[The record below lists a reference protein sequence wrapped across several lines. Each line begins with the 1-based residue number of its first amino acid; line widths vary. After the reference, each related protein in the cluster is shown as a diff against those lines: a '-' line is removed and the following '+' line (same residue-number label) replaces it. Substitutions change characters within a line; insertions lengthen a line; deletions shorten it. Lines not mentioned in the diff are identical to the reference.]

1 MDSKTEQFVDKSV
14 FANTITLNEQEAFLD
29 DLYNQLQEQ
38 YIAIELIHAESGPGQ
53 IEIVLEYIKNDP
65 VQVVDNVLLAK
76 ETIHAVAHK
85 YGLKALFIPKYDFL
99 KAGNG
104 LHVHMS
110 IYDSITGEQIFCNNS
125 SLTQKGSAFVEGI
138 LIHMKGLLGLTMPT
152 VNSFRRVGPGCWTG
166 SQIGWD
172 LEDKECGVRVCS
184 NIKTKEWDNVEYK
197 FCDGSCNLY
206 LGLAALLSSGLDG
219 ISKSFKLR
227 PSLRELEKVVDE
239 NKSEGGGEGEEEID
253 QPSSSTI
260 TDPIPASLIEA
271 LGALEEDNHIIDL
284 IGPRLSKAYLALR
297 YDEAQRS
304 SGMSLEDEVKEAL
317 ARS

>member
-1 MDSKTEQFVDKSV
+1 MEQFVDNSV
-14 FANTITLNEQEAFLD
+14 FANTITLNEQEEFLT

-38 YIAIELIHAESGPGQ
+38 YITIELIHAESGPGQ
-53 IEIVLEYIKNDP
+53 IEVVLEYIKNDP
-65 VQVVDNVLLAK
+65 VKVVDNVLLAK
-76 ETIHAVAHK
+76 ETIQAVAQK
-85 YGLKALFIPKYDFL
+85 YNFKALFIPKYDSM

-110 IYDSITGEQIFCNNS
+110 IYNSTTGEQLFCNGNS
-125 SLTQKGSAFVEGI
+125 LAPMGSAFVEGI

-172 LEDKECGVRVCS
+172 IEDKECGVRICS

-219 ISKSFKLR
+219 ISKSLKLR
-227 PSLRELEKVVDE
+227 PSLHELEGKVAVE
-239 NKSEGGGEGEEEID
+239 TEEEGTT
-253 QPSSSTI
+253 TI
-260 TDPIPASLIEA
+260 HTADPIPASLIEA
-271 LGALEEDNHIIDL
+271 LDALEEDKHILNL

-297 YDEAQRS
+297 RHEAQRS
-304 SGMSLEDEVKEAL
+304 SEMSLEDEVKEAL
-317 ARS
+317 ART

>member
-1 MDSKTEQFVDKSV
+1 MEQFVDNSV
-14 FANTITLNEQEAFLD
+14 FANTITLNEQEEFLT

-38 YIAIELIHAESGPGQ
+38 YITIELIHAESGPGQ
-53 IEIVLEYIKNDP
+53 IEVVLEYIKNDP
-65 VQVVDNVLLAK
+65 VKVVDNVLLAK
-76 ETIHAVAHK
+76 ETIQAVAQK
-85 YGLKALFIPKYDFL
+85 YNFKALFIPKYDSM

-110 IYDSITGEQIFCNNS
+110 IYNSTTGEQLFCNGNS
-125 SLTQKGSAFVEGI
+125 LAPMGSAFVEGI

-172 LEDKECGVRVCS
+172 IEDKECGVRICS

-219 ISKSFKLR
+219 ISKPLKLR
-227 PSLRELEKVVDE
+227 PSLHELEGKVAVE
-239 NKSEGGGEGEEEID
+239 TEEEGTT
-253 QPSSSTI
+253 TI
-260 TDPIPASLIEA
+260 HTADPIPASLIEA
-271 LGALEEDNHIIDL
+271 LDALEEDKHILNL

-297 YDEAQRS
+297 RHEAQRS
-304 SGMSLEDEVKEAL
+304 SEMSLEDEVKEAL
-317 ARS
+317 ART